1 MSDEFVRPDGGPRED
16 VSFLRSSHEK
26 ETMAT
31 RRYVRESGDGWEVL
45 REGDRRTAVQ
55 SESRKKAIA
64 RARDIVRKQGGG
76 EIRVLNRAGKII
88 GSSKVSKHSGKRP

>member
-1 MSDEFVRPDGGPRED
+1 
-16 VSFLRSSHEK
+16 
-26 ETMAT
+26 MAA

-45 REGDRRTAVQ
+45 REGDRRTTVH
-55 SESRKKAIA
+55 SDTRKKAVA

-88 GSSKVSKHSGKRP
+88 GSSKVSKHAGKRS